1 MSEKLTIS
9 NMIEGHDEYEFDL
22 SKRIYMFSCLRD
34 YKLCNYVIDWL
45 DQLRRPYGDWSY
57 DMGEGG
63 KLTYDSGEGELIT
76 LDNSNGRV
84 PYRRDRDDRDISL
97 SNSYEVMYLGYGRIS
112 IEELTNGH
120 KLDDNRL
127 RNLYERYGNVKDKH
141 LYFRNIESMKAPL
154 DQMNQLDEIFKIVL
168 DNPTCKVF
176 LSTVSPYIAN
186 YFNVEILKHYEELGD
201 KFAYYIVHPPKE
213 GSNRIGL
220 KNRTDSEDF
229 DVFDG
234 TETFN
239 FADTY
244 ELSEPMEMITDRF
257 EEEEWNYKQR
267 LGSYYYGREI
277 NS

>member
-1 MSEKLTIS
+1 MNEKLTIS

-97 SNSYEVMYLGYGRIS
+97 SNSYEIKYLGYGRIS

-120 KLDDNRL
+120 KLDDSRL

-186 YFNVEILKHYEELGD
+186 YFNVEILKHYEELGN
-201 KFAYYIVHPPKE
+201 KFAYYIVYPPKE
-213 GSNRIGL
+213 GSNRIVL
-220 KNRTDSEDF
+220 KDRTDCEDL
-229 DVFDG
+229 DVFNG
-234 TETFN
+234 SETFN
-239 FADTY
+239 LADTY
-244 ELSEPMEMITDRF
+244 ELSEPMEMICDKF
-257 EEEEWNYKQR
+257 DEEEWNYKQR
-267 LGSYYYGREI
+267 TGKF
-277 NS
+277 

>member
-1 MSEKLTIS
+1 MNEKLTIS

-45 DQLRRPYGDWSY
+45 DQLRKPYGDWSY

-76 LDNSNGRV
+76 LDNSSGRL
-84 PYRRDRDDRDISL
+84 PYRRDRDERDISL
-97 SNSYEVMYLGYGRIS
+97 SNSYEVKYLGYGRIS

-141 LYFRNIESMKAPL
+141 LYFRNIESMKAPF
-154 DQMNQLDEIFKIVL
+154 DQMMQLYEIFKIVI

-186 YFNVEILKHYEELGD
+186 YFNVEILKNYEELGD
-201 KFAYYIVHPPKE
+201 KFAYYIVYPPKE

-220 KNRTDSEDF
+220 KNRTDCEDL
-229 DVFDG
+229 DVFNG
-234 TETFN
+234 QETFN
-239 FADTY
+239 LADTY
-244 ELSEPMEMITDRF
+244 ELSEPMEMICDRF
-257 EEEEWNYKQR
+257 DEEEWNYKQR
-267 LGSYYYGREI
+267 TGKF
-277 NS
+277 

>member
-1 MSEKLTIS
+1 MDEKLTIS

-45 DQLRRPYGDWSY
+45 DQLRKPYGDWSY

-76 LDNSNGRV
+76 LDNSSGRL
-84 PYRRDRDDRDISL
+84 PYRRNRDDRDISL
-97 SNSYEVMYLGYGRIS
+97 SNSYEVEYLGYGRIS

-201 KFAYYIVHPPKE
+201 KFAYYMVYPPKE

-220 KNRTDSEDF
+220 KNRTDCEDL

-234 TETFN
+234 SETFN
-239 FADTY
+239 LADTY
-244 ELSEPMEMITDRF
+244 ELSEPMEMICDRF
-257 EEEEWNYKQR
+257 DEEERNYKQR
-267 LGSYYYGREI
+267 TGKF
-277 NS
+277 